1 VRRAAAQVGAAA
13 VIAGILGYLAQF
25 FAARWLGPGEFAEFA
40 VFWAV
45 LYTILF
51 ALGGTSLDMTRVAR
65 IEKLRLDDGDASAGS
80 GPRFI
85 LVMAAIGLAA
95 SVVILASGLLWAPT
109 LLGAEWW
116 PKLLLLALAPLL
128 VFPSLATGGLLAGM
142 ARWRDFAPFSLV
154 EATVRFVLFFVVA
167 LWFPSLM
174 AFCVATLLAF
184 LPAPIII
191 ASVRRLREPV
201 ATLRSDVPTGATVS
215 RMLGTMFANGL
226 SGVLLNG
233 TAAILVTAAAVLP
246 RGATQAELGVL
257 VLLVTLTRAP
267 LLVPIIAF
275 QMVLIARFTG
285 LDAAARRRWIPM
297 GIGILAI
304 ATTVLAGLAALVGPP
319 LLPLIFGAEF
329 QAGPGIFA
337 ALVGSSFGL
346 AVVTL
351 TGMLMLSAARHTA
364 YLVGWIAAIAVTV
377 GLLWLLPIDFEWAT
391 VIALA
396 IGPLIGALVHL
407 FALGR
412 PGRITR

>member
-1 VRRAAAQVGAAA
+1 MRRAAAQVGTAT
-13 VIAGILGYLAQF
+13 VIAGILAYLVQF
-25 FAARWLGPGEFAEFA
+25 VAARWLGPAEFADFA

-51 ALGGTSLDMTRVAR
+51 ALGGISLDMTRIAR

-80 GPRFI
+80 GPRII
-85 LVMAAIGLAA
+85 LVMAAISLAA
-95 SVVILASGLLWAPT
+95 SVVILASGLLWAPAV
-109 LLGAEWW
+109 LGAEWW
-116 PKLLLLALAPLL
+116 SKLLLLALASLL
-128 VFPSLATGGLLAGM
+128 VFPSLATGSLLAGM
-142 ARWRDFAPFSLV
+142 ARWRGFAAFSLV
-154 EATVRFVLFFVVA
+154 EVTARFVLFVVVG

-174 AFCVATLLAF
+174 AFCVATVLAF
-184 LPAPIII
+184 LPAPILI
-191 ASVRRLREPV
+191 ASIRRLREPV
-201 ATLRSDVPTGATVS
+201 ATLRSDVPIRATLS

-233 TAAILVTAAAVLP
+233 TAALLVTAAAAFP

-267 LLVPIIAF
+267 LLAPIAAF
-275 QMVLIARFTG
+275 QMALIARFTG

-319 LLPLIFGAEF
+319 LLPLIFGADF
-329 QAGPGIFA
+329 QAGPEIFA
-337 ALVGSSFGL
+337 ALTGASFGL

-351 TGMLMLSAARHTA
+351 TGMLTLSAVRHTA
-364 YLVGWIAAIAVTV
+364 YLVGWAVAITVTV
-377 GLLWLLPIDFEWAT
+377 GLLWLLPTDFEWAT

-396 IGPLIGALVHL
+396 IGPLIGALIHL
-407 FALGR
+407 VALGR
-412 PGRITR
+412 SGRISR